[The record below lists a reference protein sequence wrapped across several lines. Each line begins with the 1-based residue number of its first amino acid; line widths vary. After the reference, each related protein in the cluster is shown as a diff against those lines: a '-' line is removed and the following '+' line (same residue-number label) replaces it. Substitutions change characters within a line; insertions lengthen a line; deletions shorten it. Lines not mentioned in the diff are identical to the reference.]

1 MLSVLPLH
9 CNSCSISQLTTNV
22 MDIYWCFS
30 PIESTQPC
38 WYWYG
43 DGMIILWVWGQPQYP
58 GQPLKNYYSG
68 RKLSLPFPKIH

>member
-1 MLSVLPLH
+1 
-9 CNSCSISQLTTNV
+9 

-43 DGMIILWVWGQPQYP
+43 DGYDYIMGMGPTTVPWTA
-58 GQPLKNYYSG
+58 S
-68 RKLSLPFPKIH
+68 